1 MVGTMTTACL
11 QAGQTPPKSENTS
24 VDIESAALAL
34 RAISN
39 VHRFMILCLLAEQE
53 HTVGDLE
60 RAVGIRQPSMSQQ
73 LARLR
78 EDGIVSCTR
87 DGKSMIYALTDSKI
101 RQVILA
107 LNTIYQR

>member
-11 QAGQTPPKSENTS
+11 QAGQTTPKSENTS

-107 LNTIYQR
+107 LNKIYQR

>member
-1 MVGTMTTACL
+1 MTTACL
-11 QAGQTPPKSENTS
+11 QAGQTTPNSETTS

-39 VHRFMILCLLAEQE
+39 VHRFMILCLLAEQD

-107 LNTIYQR
+107 LNKIYQS

>member
-11 QAGQTPPKSENTS
+11 KAGQTTPIRESS
-24 VDIESAALAL
+24 AVDIDSAAAAL

-87 DGKSMIYALTDSKI
+87 DGKSMIYALTDSRV
-101 RQVILA
+101 RQVILT
-107 LNTIYQR
+107 LSTIYHR

>member
-1 MVGTMTTACL
+1 MKTACL
-11 QAGQTPPKSENTS
+11 KTDQTTPLSEGS
-24 VDIESAALAL
+24 AVDIDAAATAL
-34 RAISN
+34 RAVSN

-87 DGKSMIYALTDSKI
+87 DGKSMIYALTDPKI

-107 LNTIYQR
+107 LNQIYQR

>member
-11 QAGQTPPKSENTS
+11 QAGQTTPKSEITS

-60 RAVGIRQPSMSQQ
+60 RAVGIRQTSMSQQ

-78 EDGIVSCTR
+78 EDCIVSCTR
-87 DGKSMIYALTDSKI
+87 DGKSIIYALTDS
-101 RQVILA
+101 
-107 LNTIYQR
+107 